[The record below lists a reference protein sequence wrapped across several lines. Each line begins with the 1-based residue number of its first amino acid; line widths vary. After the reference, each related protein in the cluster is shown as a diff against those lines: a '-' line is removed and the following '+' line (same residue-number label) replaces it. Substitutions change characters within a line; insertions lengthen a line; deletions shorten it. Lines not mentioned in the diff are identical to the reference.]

1 MISLHS
7 TAVSTTLDRLYRE
20 AELQDPDLR
29 RRARA
34 ECEARGTPFDDRAVA
49 SLLDSAFI
57 GVAPEVGRLLY
68 QLVRLRRP
76 ERVVEFGTSFGLSAI
91 HIAAA
96 LADNGR
102 GRLIAT
108 EIDAQKAERATQHL
122 REAGLETWAEVRPGD
137 PFETL
142 VGVERIDLLLLDGWK
157 ALYLPMLRA
166 LEPALGEGALV
177 IADDLKIMPEML
189 APYLAYVRDPANGYS
204 SGEIP
209 LDDGLELSLRG

>member
-1 MISLHS
+1 MISLH
-7 TAVSTTLDRLYRE
+7 APRVATTLDRLYRD
-20 AELQDPDLR
+20 AERNDPDLL

-34 ECEARGTPFDDRAVA
+34 ECEDRGGPFDDRAVA
-49 SLLDSAFI
+49 GLLDHAFI
-57 GVAPEVGRLLY
+57 GVAPEVGALLY
-68 QLVRLRRP
+68 RLVRLRRP
-76 ERVVEFGTSFGLSAI
+76 ERVVEFGTSLGLSAI

-96 LADNGR
+96 LADNGC

-108 EIDAQKAERATQHL
+108 ELNAAKAERAEEHL
-122 REAGLETWAEVRPGD
+122 REAGLEQWAEVRRGD
-137 PFETL
+137 AFATL
-142 VGVERIDLLLLDGWK
+142 VGVERIDMLLLDGWK

-166 LEPALGEGALV
+166 LEPALCAGALV
-177 IADDLKIMPEML
+177 IADDLNVMPEML